1 MMKVRIKSV
10 FKDPLDVKDLIRE
23 LFPSVSRMGH
33 VLPPHRISCEA
44 TPSPKEREP
53 ERRIRPSTHA
63 STDFRVTFH
72 PFLIPDL
79 QDSLDRSQKLGV
91 HASSVSP
98 VIHKALEVN
107 SIPRS
112 VIIQD
117 WAAILA
123 ALRLDFQFSLHVAR
137 GSVGSLHIDR
147 RNVVWR
153 DRSCWATAC
162 KGLTAAESQRHL
174 LVTNDPKS

>member
-23 LFPSVSRMGH
+23 LFPSVPRMGH
-33 VLPPHRISCEA
+33 VLPPHRISGEA

-53 ERRIRPSTHA
+53 EGRIRPSTHA

-112 VIIQD
+112 VITGLGCHFGSS
-117 WAAILA
+117 APRFPILA
-123 ALRLDFQFSLHVAR
+123 TCR
-137 GSVGSLHIDR
+137 
-147 RNVVWR
+147 
-153 DRSCWATAC
+153 
-162 KGLTAAESQRHL
+162 
-174 LVTNDPKS
+174 